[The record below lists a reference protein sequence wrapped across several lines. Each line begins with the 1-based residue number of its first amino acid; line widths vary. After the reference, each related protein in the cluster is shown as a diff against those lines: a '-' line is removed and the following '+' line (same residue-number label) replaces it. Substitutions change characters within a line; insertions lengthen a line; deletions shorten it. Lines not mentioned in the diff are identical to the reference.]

1 MAEFRMPSLGADMTE
16 GTLTRWL
23 VAPGDRVARGD
34 IVAEVETDKAD
45 MEVEVFED
53 GVVARLLVAEGE
65 RVPVGTPLALIGEG
79 VTPGQAPA
87 RPAPTTAVAEPT
99 RRVAPAPTQ
108 AAPHR
113 ELEPQ
118 RATPTARALAAK
130 LGVDLATVTGTG
142 ISRAVTRGD
151 VERAA
156 SARPAAGETGRARVS
171 PYARRLAGELHV
183 DLGAAH
189 GTGPGGAVTAEDVQ
203 AAARATQPQV
213 PGPPSPAPPRPA
225 RPAERRGPIAA
236 LMERSNREIPHYYL
250 GLDVDMSGALK
261 WLERENAQRPV
272 TGRVLYSALLIKAVA
287 LAAREVPEVNGYWR
301 DGSFE
306 PGDAVNVGVAIS
318 LRGGGVVAPAIAG
331 ASERPLTEVMT
342 ALRDLVGRARAGKL
356 RASELTCGTITVTN
370 LGELGVDSVHGVI
383 YPPQVAL
390 VGFGRITERAW
401 AEAGMLAARPV
412 ITATLAAD
420 HRASD
425 GHRGGLFL
433 TAVERLLKEPERL

>member
-79 VTPGQAPA
+79 VTAGPAPA
-87 RPAPTTAVAEPT
+87 IRAAIPAAAVVEPARREALAPTPAAPRRGAEP
-99 RRVAPAPTQ
+99 P
-108 AAPHR
+108 
-113 ELEPQ
+113 
-118 RATPTARALAAK
+118 RATPTARALAEK
-130 LGVDLATVTGTG
+130 LGVDLAMLTGTG
-142 ISRAVTRGD
+142 ISGAVTRGD

-156 SARPAAGETGRARVS
+156 SARPAAAGTGRARVS

-183 DLGAAH
+183 DLATVRGS
-189 GTGPGGAVTAEDVQ
+189 GPGGAVTAADVE
-203 AAARATQPQV
+203 AAAGAPQP
-213 PGPPSPAPPRPA
+213 PAPTPPRPA
-225 RPAERRGPIAA
+225 RPAERRGPIVA

-250 GLDVDMSGALK
+250 GLDVDMSRALK
-261 WLERENAQRPV
+261 WLENENAQRPV
-272 TGRVLYSALLIKAVA
+272 TGRVLYSALLLKAVA

-301 DGSFE
+301 EGRFE
-306 PGDAVNVGVAIS
+306 PGEAVNVGVAIS

-331 ASERPLTEVMT
+331 ASERPLTEVMS
-342 ALRDLVGRARAGKL
+342 ALRDLVGRARSGKL

-370 LGELGVDSVHGVI
+370 LGELGVDAVHGVI

-425 GHRGGLFL
+425 GHRGGIFL